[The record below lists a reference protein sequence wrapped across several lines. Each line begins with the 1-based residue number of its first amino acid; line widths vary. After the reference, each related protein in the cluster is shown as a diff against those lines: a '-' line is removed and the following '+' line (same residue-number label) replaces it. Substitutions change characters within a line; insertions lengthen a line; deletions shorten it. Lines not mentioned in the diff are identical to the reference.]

1 MSCTNGIPQGR
12 RRNVQKAYI
21 NESSNEDAKTTPAPI
36 PDCSRPCG
44 NCTYISPEPNESLQ
58 NSSINNV
65 PSAANRLR
73 SNNNCTY
80 NSPESNGSSYSATY
94 SNAPPGIP
102 TQSNRRYKQRVY
114 VDPS

>member
-65 PSAANRLR
+65 PSAANR
-73 SNNNCTY
+73 
-80 NSPESNGSSYSATY
+80 SSHSAI
-94 SNAPPGIP
+94 SSKAPPGIP